1 MLACSCAHMHAQ
13 LRWTLPGGGRGGDKM
28 YVCIFMTLLP
38 SLSALI
44 LNALLYSEVTYHGSL
59 EAGNLVCEQL
69 GTVDVEM
76 MVPLLRAQS

>member
-13 LRWTLPGGGRGGDKM
+13 LRWTLPGGGGDKM
-28 YVCIFMTLLP
+28 YMCIFMTLLP

-44 LNALLYSEVTYHGSL
+44 LNALLYSEVTYYGSL